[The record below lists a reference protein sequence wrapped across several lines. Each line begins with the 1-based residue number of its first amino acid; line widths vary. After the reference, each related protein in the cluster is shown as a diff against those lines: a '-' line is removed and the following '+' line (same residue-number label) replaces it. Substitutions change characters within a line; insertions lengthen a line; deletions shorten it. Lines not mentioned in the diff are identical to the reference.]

1 MQIILCSLSMVAINS
16 FTLSSQQINFK
27 IKRIN
32 NMPFFCDCTGNGKD
46 VDGEVT
52 DASEN
57 SFETM
62 ITFSEEAEPDN
73 NLSENL
79 CSASGKT

>member
-1 MQIILCSLSMVAINS
+1 M
-16 FTLSSQQINFK
+16 
-27 IKRIN
+27 
-32 NMPFFCDCTGNGKD
+32 
-46 VDGEVT
+46 T

-57 SFETM
+57 SFETVV
-62 ITFSEEAEPDN
+62 TFSEEAECDN